1 MWWTMLDVQVMDDL
15 SQWNVVIVDDE
26 PDNLGVVELVL
37 QFHGAAVRTATS
49 GADCLKLVEAQVPTV
64 LLVDIQMP
72 TMSGYELLQ
81 VIRARDDWQTI
92 PVIAVTAHALS
103 EEREQIMNA
112 GFSGYIGKPISV
124 VTLVDEITRILARH
138 TPRT

>member
-1 MWWTMLDVQVMDDL
+1 MLDVQVMDDL